1 MHTFTALFDKRADA
15 EAMQA
20 RLEKIGVIDIDDG
33 VRDPEAAQIERA
45 AAGEASKGYWAASRG
60 AVPPEAD
67 RHIYEEAVKRGGYL
81 VTVNVDDDRSDE
93 VHALLEE
100 SDAVDFEER
109 EQALKAQGF
118 VPPVAT
124 PAAPRA
130 TTDGEEVI
138 PIVEEQL
145 QVGKRQVDRGGVRV
159 RSYVVDTPVHDQV
172 SLREEHVEVR
182 RRPVDVR
189 IADAETL
196 FRERDITLNETAE
209 EAVIGKEARVVEEV
223 VVRKDVGER
232 VETINDTVR
241 RTEVEVERTDGRD
254 PKRV

>member
-1 MHTFTALFDKRADA
+1 M
-15 EAMQA
+15 
-20 RLEKIGVIDIDDG
+20 
-33 VRDPEAAQIERA
+33 P
-45 AAGEASKGYWAASRG
+45 
-60 AVPPEAD
+60 D

-81 VTVNVDDDRSDE
+81 VTVNVDDDRADE
-93 VHALLEE
+93 VHALLEG
-100 SDAVDFEER
+100 SNAVDFEER

-118 VPPVAT
+118 VPPTAP
-124 PAAPRA
+124 PAAARA
-130 TTDGEEVI
+130 TAAPDDEVI

-145 QVGKRQVDRGGVRV
+145 LVGKRQVDRGGVRV

-172 SLREEHVEVR
+172 SLREERVDVQ

-209 EAVIGKEARVVEEV
+209 EAVIGKEARIVEEV

-232 VETINDTVR
+232 VETVNDTVR
-241 RTEVEVERTDGRD
+241 HTEVEVERTDGRGS
-254 PKRV
+254 KRV